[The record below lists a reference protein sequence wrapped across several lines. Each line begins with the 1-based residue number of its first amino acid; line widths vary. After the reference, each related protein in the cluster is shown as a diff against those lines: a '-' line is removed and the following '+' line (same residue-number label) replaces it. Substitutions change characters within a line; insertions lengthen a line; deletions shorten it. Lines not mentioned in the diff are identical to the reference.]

1 MICLAFE
8 MTRRCNLNC
17 KFCAKGEPQ
26 DIDISKSVI
35 DKTIDEMQGVFINT
49 LRVSGGEPLMV
60 PELIIYLFDKI
71 IEKHILINDIV
82 IFTNGLNADFRLC
95 ESITKI
101 LTYLRKIEPELK
113 SNIELCSG
121 FSEYVYGGLHKYKF
135 SIIISDVGRNP
146 LLFKN
151 IENTRLF
158 FNKNVK
164 DENFRI
170 SRQSCT
176 MKKFGCLA
184 LEGRAAEHYKKLL
197 GNNVTLDDIRYIKHN
212 YYFLLDLKDD
222 RRLITKT
229 LSVSANGNVF
239 PGCLMSYDR
248 VDKSPMF
255 NIMDCNNDF
264 FERVN
269 DFCWQ
274 YPVNHQV
281 ANLRSKYEALKF
293 CKENNVKL
301 KINEYDE
308 INLNVLYYISCKCE
322 RTAKEIHSQYPELDF
337 LIVEPLSDL
346 MVAKMLLS
354 TNFPIDQIK
363 GYLGLLSE
371 LEMDIVNAISIDLCN
386 QWIEKINKHY
396 HLH

>member
-1 MICLAFE
+1 MICLAIE
-8 MTRRCNLNC
+8 MTRRCNLKC

-35 DKTIDEMQGVFINT
+35 DKTIDEMEGVFINT
-49 LRVSGGEPLMV
+49 LRVSGGEPLLV
-60 PELIIYLFDKI
+60 PELIEYLLDKI
-71 IEKHILINDIV
+71 IEKHILVNDIV
-82 IFTNGLNADFRLC
+82 IFTNGLNTDLQLC
-95 ESITKI
+95 KSIYKI
-101 LTYLRKIEPELK
+101 IRYQRQIEPEISDSK
-113 SNIELCSG
+113 KLCSG

-176 MKKFGCLA
+176 MKIFGCLA

-281 ANLRSKYEALKF
+281 ANLRSKYEAYKF
-293 CKENNVKL
+293 CEKNN
-301 KINEYDE
+301 INLRINQNDE
-308 INLNVLYYISCKCE
+308 INLNVLNYISRKSE
-322 RTAKEIHSQYPELDF
+322 RIAKEIHSHYPDLDF
-337 LIVEPLSDL
+337 LIVDPLSDL

>member
-1 MICLAFE
+1 
-8 MTRRCNLNC
+8 MTRRCNLKC

-26 DIDISKSVI
+26 DLDISKSII
-35 DKTIDEMQGVFINT
+35 DKTLDEMQGVFINS
-49 LRVSGGEPLMV
+49 LRVSGGEPLLV
-60 PELIIYLFDKI
+60 PELIEYLFDKI

-82 IFTNGLNADFRLC
+82 IFTNGLNTDLQLC
-95 ESITKI
+95 NSICKI
-101 LTYLRKIEPELK
+101 IRYQKQIELEISDSK
-113 SNIELCSG
+113 NLCSG
-121 FSEYVYGGLHKYKF
+121 FSEYVYGGLHKYTF

-151 IENTRLF
+151 LEKTRIF
-158 FNKNVK
+158 FDENVK
-164 DENFRI
+164 DENFII
-170 SRQSCT
+170 SRQSYT
-176 MKKFGCLA
+176 MNDFGCLA
-184 LEGRAAEHYKKLL
+184 LEGQAAKNYKDLL
-197 GNNVTLDDIRYIKHN
+197 GNNVALDAIRYINPN
-212 YYFLLDLKDD
+212 YYFILDLKEDKH
-222 RRLITKT
+222 LITKT

-248 VDKSPMF
+248 VDRSPMF
-255 NIMDCNNDF
+255 NIMDCKNDF
-264 FERVN
+264 FRRVN
-269 DFCWQ
+269 SYCWR
-274 YPVNHQV
+274 YPVNNKV
-281 ANLRSKYEALKF
+281 ADLRSKYEALKY

-308 INLNVLYYISCKCE
+308 INLNVLNYISRKSE
-322 RTAKEIHSQYPELDF
+322 RIAKEIHSHYPDLDF
-337 LIVEPLSDL
+337 LIVDPLSDL

-371 LEMDIVNAISIDLCN
+371 LEIDIVNAISIDLCN

>member
-82 IFTNGLNADFRLC
+82 IFTNGLNTDFRLC

-121 FSEYVYGGLHKYKF
+121 ITEYVYGALSKYKF

-146 LLFKN
+146 LLFKD
-151 IENTRLF
+151 IENTRKF
-158 FNKNVK
+158 FDRNINSE
-164 DENFRI
+164 DFRI
-170 SRQSCT
+170 SRQSYT
-176 MKKFGCLA
+176 MNDLGCLA
-184 LEGRAAEHYKKLL
+184 LEGRAAKNYKDLL
-197 GNNVTLDDIRYIKHN
+197 GNNVSLDDVRILNHN
-212 YYFLLDLKDD
+212 YYFLIGLKNNKHI
-222 RRLITKT
+222 ITKT
-229 LSVSANGNVF
+229 LSISANGNVF

-248 VDKSPMF
+248 VDKSPIF
-255 NIMDCNNDF
+255 NIIDCKNDF
-264 FERVN
+264 FRRVN
-269 DFCWQ
+269 SYCWR
-274 YPVNHQV
+274 YPVNNKV
-281 ANLRSKYEALKF
+281 ADLRSKFEALKF

-308 INLNVLYYISCKCE
+308 INLNVLDYISCKCE

-337 LIVEPLSDL
+337 LIVEPLSEL
-346 MVAKMLLS
+346 LVAKSLLL
-354 TNFPIDQIK
+354 NNYPIEHIQF
-363 GYLGLLSE
+363 YLGIYSE
-371 LEMDIVNAISIDLCN
+371 LDISIVNNLSIDLCN
-386 QWIEKINKHY
+386 QWIQKIKEHY
-396 HLH
+396 HIK